1 MTLGNLANLTCI
13 SLFSLIGL
21 TSCTVTDS
29 NTAALLEPP
38 VPAINSLEMAAAS
51 SNTPLTRFISDE
63 RAGLTDLEVTPDSCI
78 ARLEQSQHQSYPDH
92 YALPDEVSL
101 VSWNIYKAQ
110 HQNLASDLAHLN
122 SSTDILLLQEAL
134 LNEDLVNL
142 KPFWRFA
149 PGYKSGELQS
159 GVLTLSR
166 WPATVHCHFAH
177 VEPWLRTPKA
187 TNVVEYLMHDGQRL
201 LAINLHAINFSFGL
215 EDYRKQLD
223 DAIAIIEH
231 HKGPVVFAGDLN
243 SWSLRRG
250 KLLDERLK
258 SVGLEAATFNQ
269 DNRTRFWGQPLDS
282 VWVRGININSTE
294 VPVSS
299 SSDHNPILV
308 SFNMNHSP
316 VPEDSARSV
325 NTIASV
331 QPDNANSQEDSF
343 NVIEN

>member
-1 MTLGNLANLTCI
+1 M
-13 SLFSLIGL
+13 
-21 TSCTVTDS
+21 
-29 NTAALLEPP
+29 
-38 VPAINSLEMAAAS
+38 PAISSSEMATAR

-63 RAGLTDLEVTPDSCI
+63 RAGLTDLELTPNSCI
-78 ARLEQSQHQSYPDH
+78 ARLEQSQHQTYPAH
-92 YALPDEVSL
+92 YVLPEEVSL

-110 HQNLASDLAHLN
+110 HQNLAGDLAHLN

-149 PGYKSGELQS
+149 PGYKSGEQQS

-177 VEPWLRTPKA
+177 KEPWLRTPKA

-215 EDYRKQLD
+215 EDYRNQLD
-223 DAIAIIEH
+223 DALAIIEH

-258 SVGLEAATFNQ
+258 SVGLEAATFSQ

-282 VWVRGININSTE
+282 VWVRGISINSSE
-294 VPVSS
+294 VPVST

-308 SFNMNHSP
+308 SFNMSNSQA
-316 VPEDSARSV
+316 PEDSNMMV
-325 NTIASV
+325 NTIASL
-331 QPDNANSQEDSF
+331 QPETAIDQKDSL